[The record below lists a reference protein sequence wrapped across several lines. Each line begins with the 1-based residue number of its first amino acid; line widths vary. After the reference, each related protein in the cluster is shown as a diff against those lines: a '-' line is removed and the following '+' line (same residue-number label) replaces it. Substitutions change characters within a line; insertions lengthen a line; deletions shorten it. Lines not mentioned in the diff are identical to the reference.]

1 MIHEAKPDLDAYV
14 LEHYGVK
21 GMRWGQ
27 RKERSGSS
35 GKGKKIAIGAAAVAG
50 TAGAAFV
57 AYKLSQGG
65 GVKMSSLTKPAA
77 SASAMTKVYKD
88 AGMSAKQI
96 AEAQKLAAAWG

>member
-1 MIHEAKPDLDAYV
+1 MIHDNKPDLDAYV

-21 GMRWGQ
+21 GMKWGR
-27 RKERSGSS
+27 RKDRSESS
-35 GKGKKIAIGAAAVAG
+35 GKGKKVALGVAAAGA

-65 GVKMSSLTKPAA
+65 GVKMSSLVKPAA
-77 SASAMTKVYKD
+77 SASSMSKVYQN

-96 AEAQKLAAAWG
+96 AEAQRLAAAWA